1 MAAPGK
7 HVGHYIYKNGRFLL
21 SNFEQFCLRRNFGW
35 SAVVC
40 QQNASTERESAE
52 AIVIPK
58 KKTWSK
64 WAVLQAL
71 ASTVNRDPTA
81 PHYMFQ
87 DDPYLTP
94 RTSAEFKLYS
104 LSQESGRM
112 AANHIVNKNPKFF
125 QKDFAEPHIP
135 CLMPE
140 TMELCIEEVS
150 EAALLERIMLRKVKA
165 AVDMYDQLLQAGTT
179 VSTDAS
185 NDLLDLICL
194 YGDRDPVQDDKP
206 EAEDVAQEA
215 QEEGRRRKGRLRRA
229 SDLVRIVWRENNNAE
244 RIFNLLPERDTRAY
258 SALIRGM
265 VKYGAHVKAF
275 NAYTDMLNNRLTAD
289 VHTFNAL
296 ISAAPEVRERYT
308 EKWDLIVDLLKQ
320 MNEQKVKPNLL
331 TFNALLKALRR
342 CGSLARAQ
350 SLHTLSEMK
359 AMGIAPSLASFD
371 HVLGIFYKAASPSQG
386 QTDILQEVMT
396 EVAGRTFVAQDPDD
410 VNFFSSAMR
419 ICLDTKDIE
428 AAYRVHDLLSVGEN
442 WRLLGDSFQQS
453 IYYGRMFNL
462 LCMMEHIDVVLKWY
476 KELIPSL
483 YYPNPQGMR
492 DLLQALDTDN
502 RLDMIPHIWKD
513 IRRMGHDN
521 KSDLVDELLSL
532 MARDKHSPEIQ
543 ESFAVCALDVRSL
556 YEQGQGARMA
566 LEWTATAMTNITS
579 VLLAAQKK
587 QQAWDMLKLFKT
599 KNKVP
604 SEELLAEFLASIKS
618 RNDPQHAMELVQISA
633 SFCLPS
639 TPKLA
644 ERVLQEFGLSEEQKT
659 ILSELQVSTEVSK

>member
-1 MAAPGK
+1 
-7 HVGHYIYKNGRFLL
+7 
-21 SNFEQFCLRRNFGW
+21 
-35 SAVVC
+35 
-40 QQNASTERESAE
+40 
-52 AIVIPK
+52 IPK
-58 KKTWSK
+58 KKTWY
-64 WAVLQAL
+64 
-71 ASTVNRDPTA
+71 DPTA

-179 VSTDAS
+179 VSPDAS

-206 EAEDVAQEA
+206 EAEDVV
-215 QEEGRRRKGRLRRA
+215 GYYLCGLY
-229 SDLVRIVWRENNNAE
+229 LENNNAE

-275 NAYTDMLNNRLTAD
+275 NTYTDMLNNRLTAD

-308 EKWDLIVDLLKQ
+308 EKWDLIVDLLNQ

-428 AAYRVHDLLSVGEN
+428 AAYKVHDLLRVGEN
-442 WRLLGDSFQQS
+442 WRMLGDSFQQS

-502 RLDMIPHIWKD
+502 RLDMIPQIWKD

-543 ESFAVCALDVRSL
+543 ESFAVCALDVKSL

-599 KNKVP
+599 KNRVP
-604 SEELLAEFLASIKS
+604 SEELMEEFLASIKS
-618 RNDPQHAMELVQISA
+618 SNDPQHAMELVQISA

-644 ERVLQEFGLSEEQKT
+644 ERVLQAFELSEEQKYDYCLGLLELGT
-659 ILSELQVSTEVSK
+659 TDVNSTPSEGSHPLHLLRPLTP

>member
-1 MAAPGK
+1 
-7 HVGHYIYKNGRFLL
+7 
-21 SNFEQFCLRRNFGW
+21 
-35 SAVVC
+35 
-40 QQNASTERESAE
+40 
-52 AIVIPK
+52 IPK
-58 KKTWSK
+58 KKTSSYQFDIVTNNNHSCSDRSK

-179 VSTDAS
+179 VSPDAS

-206 EAEDVAQEA
+206 EAEDV

-275 NAYTDMLNNRLTAD
+275 NTYTDMLNNRLTAD

-308 EKWDLIVDLLKQ
+308 EKWDLIVDLLNQ

-371 HVLGIFYKAASPSQG
+371 HVLGIFYKAG

-410 VNFFSSAMR
+410 GMPV
-419 ICLDTKDIE
+419 CLDTKDIE
-428 AAYRVHDLLSVGEN
+428 AAYKVHDLLRVGEN
-442 WRLLGDSFQQS
+442 WRMLGDSFQQS

-502 RLDMIPHIWKD
+502 RLDMIPQIWKD

-543 ESFAVCALDVRSL
+543 ESFAVCALDVKSL

-599 KNKVP
+599 KNRVP
-604 SEELLAEFLASIKS
+604 SEELMEEFLASIKS
-618 RNDPQHAMELVQISA
+618 SNDPQHAMELVQISA

-644 ERVLQEFGLSEEQKT
+644 ERVLQAFELSEEQKT
-659 ILSELQVSTEVSK
+659 ILSELEVSTEVSE

>member
-1 MAAPGK
+1 MRYEVTILQ
-7 HVGHYIYKNGRFLL
+7 HVGHSSSWTVPLRDRGEKKNRSFSKYI
-21 SNFEQFCLRRNFGW
+21 
-35 SAVVC
+35 
-40 QQNASTERESAE
+40 TESAE

-94 RTSAEFKLYS
+94 RTSPEFKLYS

-165 AVDMYDQLLQAGTT
+165 AVDMYDQLLQTGTT
-179 VSTDAS
+179 VSPDAS

-206 EAEDVAQEA
+206 EAEDV

-275 NAYTDMLNNRLTAD
+275 NTYTDMLNNRLTAD

-308 EKWDLIVDLLKQ
+308 EKWDLIVDLLNQ

-331 TFNALLKALRR
+331 TFNALLKGLRR

-371 HVLGIFYKAASPSQG
+371 HVLGIFYKAG

-410 VNFFSSAMR
+410 GMPV
-419 ICLDTKDIE
+419 CLDTKDIE
-428 AAYRVHDLLSVGEN
+428 AAYKVHDLLSVGEN
-442 WRLLGDSFQQS
+442 WRMLGDSFQQS
-453 IYYGRMFNL
+453 IYYISSPYFWLMFNL

-502 RLDMIPHIWKD
+502 RLDMIPQIWKD

-543 ESFAVCALDVRSL
+543 ESFAVCALDVKSL

-599 KNKVP
+599 KNRVP
-604 SEELLAEFLASIKS
+604 SEELMEEFLASIKS
-618 RNDPQHAMELVQISA
+618 SNDPQHAMELVQISA

-644 ERVLQEFGLSEEQKT
+644 ERVLQAFELSEEQKT
-659 ILSELQVSTEVSK
+659 ILSELEVSTEVSE

>member
-1 MAAPGK
+1 PYE
-7 HVGHYIYKNGRFLL
+7 HLNRHYIYRNGRFLL
-21 SNFEQFCLRRNFGW
+21 SNFEQFCFRRQVLLYTGIALT
-35 SAVVC
+35 AVNVL
-40 QQNASTERESAE
+40 
-52 AIVIPK
+52 VV
-58 KKTWSK
+58 K

-94 RTSAEFKLYS
+94 RTSPEFKLYS

-165 AVDMYDQLLQAGTT
+165 AVDMYDQLLQTGTT
-179 VSTDAS
+179 VSPDAS

-206 EAEDVAQEA
+206 EAEDPAATEPGL
-215 QEEGRRRKGRLRRA
+215 EP
-229 SDLVRIVWRENNNAE
+229 RISSGINNNAE

-275 NAYTDMLNNRLTAD
+275 NTYTDMLNNRLTAD

-308 EKWDLIVDLLKQ
+308 EKWDLIVDLLNQ

-331 TFNALLKALRR
+331 TFNALLKGLRR

-371 HVLGIFYKAASPSQG
+371 HVLGIFYKAGEYLQYQSK
-386 QTDILQEVMT
+386 TDILQEVMT

-410 VNFFSSAMR
+410 GMPV
-419 ICLDTKDIE
+419 CLDTKDIE
-428 AAYRVHDLLSVGEN
+428 AAYKVHDLLSVGEN
-442 WRLLGDSFQQS
+442 WRMLGDSFQQS

-502 RLDMIPHIWKD
+502 RLDMIPQIWKD

-543 ESFAVCALDVRSL
+543 ESFAVCALDVKSL

-599 KNKVP
+599 KNRVP
-604 SEELLAEFLASIKS
+604 SEELMEEFLASIKS
-618 RNDPQHAMELVQISA
+618 SNDPQHAMELVQISA

-644 ERVLQEFGLSEEQKT
+644 ERVLQAFELSEEQKSQ
-659 ILSELQVSTEVSK
+659 LKSASDVKSNTESRT

>member
-7 HVGHYIYKNGRFLL
+7 YVGHYIYKNGRFLL
-21 SNFEQFCLRRNFGW
+21 SNFEQFCFRRNFGW
-35 SAVVC
+35 SVVVC

-165 AVDMYDQLLQAGTT
+165 AVDMYDQLLQTGTT
-179 VSTDAS
+179 VSPDAS

-206 EAEDVAQEA
+206 EAEDVAQEV

-275 NAYTDMLNNRLTAD
+275 NTYTDMLNNRLTAD

-308 EKWDLIVDLLKQ
+308 EKWDLIVDLLNQ

-428 AAYRVHDLLSVGEN
+428 AAYKVHDLLSVGEN
-442 WRLLGDSFQQS
+442 WRMLGDSFQQS

-502 RLDMIPHIWKD
+502 RLDMIPQIWKD

-543 ESFAVCALDVRSL
+543 ESFAVCALDVKSL

-599 KNKVP
+599 KNRVP
-604 SEELLAEFLASIKS
+604 SEELMEEFLASIKS
-618 RNDPQHAMELVQISA
+618 SNDPQHAMELVQISA

-644 ERVLQEFGLSEEQKT
+644 ERVLQAFELSEEQKT
-659 ILSELQVSTEVSK
+659 ILSELEVSTEVSE